1 MYVHTYSTSL
11 PYTSNMMGLVTR
23 AIPRP
28 ATAPPCA
35 ATVVATHIENM
46 NPIKLSVEQ
55 TRCEQ
60 RERGREKK
68 REREGGCAINTMKQW
83 TVDIKCVSVY

>member
-1 MYVHTYSTSL
+1 
-11 PYTSNMMGLVTR
+11 MGLVTR

-60 RERGREKK
+60 RGREGRREIGREEGRGRRERG
-68 REREGGCAINTMKQW
+68 GVCH
-83 TVDIKCVSVY
+83 